1 MIARDIFRRF
11 PSKYDKL
18 ISNLCDKLAEY
29 SETDS
34 KAAIAWIIGEYADK
48 IKDSEKLLLNLV
60 ENFLD

>member
-1 MIARDIFRRF
+1 MVIARDIFRRF

-18 ISNLCDKLAEY
+18 IACLCEKMEEY

-48 IKDSEKLLLNLV
+48 IKESEKLL
-60 ENFLD
+60 